1 MRFRSFQLRNPRLCP
16 REKVKLHGRHVVKVT
31 FINVLASLTA
41 NCVDVQ
47 FSLFRV
53 YLVGKKRLLIV
64 SFSAFLSVL
73 ALEPED
79 HSPRQQ
85 SSFPDD

>member
-64 SFSAFLSVL
+64 SFSAFLSDARL
-73 ALEPED
+73 GAGRSF
-79 HSPRQQ
+79 SPPTKF
-85 SSFPDD
+85 FP